1 MRIVF
6 DLDGTLADGTHREH
20 FITGKNHDWD
30 AYFEACDGD
39 TLIWPVINTFIALHE
54 GIGRN
59 CHRHIIEI
67 WSGRHEGENK
77 SVRRKTVQWLYDALG
92 MSIAGIRENG
102 PHPDFF
108 YSDPIL
114 DLRMRPYK
122 DYTPDQD
129 LKKAWLDAARA
140 QGREPH
146 LVFDD
151 RQKVVDMWRA
161 EGIPCFQVA
170 PGDF

>member
-20 FITGKNHDWD
+20 FITGETKDWD

-39 TLIWPVINTFIALHE
+39 LPMWRTIETLVALYRSL
-54 GIGRN
+54 GRDKLP
-59 CHRHIIEI
+59 HSIEI
-67 WSGRHEGENK
+67 WSGRGEGEGG
-77 SVRRKTVQWLYDALG
+77 SVREKTRRWLSLNTLREFT
-92 MSIAGIRENG
+92 IRAS
-102 PHPDFF
+102 PHPEFF
-108 YSDPIL
+108 YGDPVV
-114 DLRMRPYK
+114 DLRMRPHG
-122 DYTPDQD
+122 DYTPDNQ
-129 LKKAWLDAARA
+129 LKKAWLEAARA
-140 QGREPH
+140 QGYPPD

-151 RQKVVDMWRA
+151 RDKVVAMWRA